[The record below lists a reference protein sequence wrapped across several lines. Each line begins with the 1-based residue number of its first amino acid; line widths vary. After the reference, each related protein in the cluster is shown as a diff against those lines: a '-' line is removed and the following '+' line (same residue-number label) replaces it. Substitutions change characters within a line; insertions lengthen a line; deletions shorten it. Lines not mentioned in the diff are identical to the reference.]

1 MKESRLKDYFPIIR
15 KKEEIR
21 QEIEEN
27 PKLHNKFDEWNREQ
41 QEMFLDFCSGV
52 KGAKILY
59 DSFFKEIMNPEY
71 APERLNELLSLL
83 LGEKVVIKE
92 VLPNDSV
99 RIADETSLVILDIV
113 VELKDGSIANVEV
126 QKIGYMFHG
135 ERAACYS
142 SDLLLRQYKR
152 VRSRLGKNFSY
163 KNIKTVYTIV
173 LFESSPKVFSDYP
186 NTYIHKF
193 KQISDTGIEIDL
205 LQRYI
210 FIPLD
215 IFINMLH
222 NKGINNKLDAWLT
235 FLSSDAPDD
244 MIALIDKYPDFKKM
258 YDEVYTMCL
267 NTEKV
272 MNMFSKELAEL
283 DRNTVQYMIDEM
295 QDEIDGMQ
303 SKIDGMK
310 EQLNDKD
317 IVIYEKDSEIN
328 NMKTELSDKD
338 SEINKKDNE
347 IALLRKQLEELKSKG

>member
-1 MKESRLKDYFPIIR
+1 MLS
-15 KKEEIR
+15 
-21 QEIEEN
+21 
-27 PKLHNKFDEWNREQ
+27 
-41 QEMFLDFCSGV
+41 
-52 KGAKILY
+52 
-59 DSFFKEIMNPEY
+59 
-71 APERLNELLSLL
+71 EL
-83 LGEKVVIKE
+83 
-92 VLPNDSV
+92 
-99 RIADETSLVILDIV
+99 
-113 VELKDGSIANVEV
+113 
-126 QKIGYMFHG
+126 
-135 ERAACYS
+135 
-142 SDLLLRQYKR
+142 
-152 VRSRLGKNFSY
+152 
-163 KNIKTVYTIV
+163 
-173 LFESSPKVFSDYP
+173 
-186 NTYIHKF
+186 F
-193 KQISDTGIEIDL
+193 KQISDTGIYIDL

-244 MIALIDKYPDFKKM
+244 IVALINKYPDFKKM

-267 NTEKV
+267 NTEKM

>member
-1 MKESRLKDYFPIIR
+1 MRNNNLKLYFPIIR
-15 KKEEIR
+15 EREDIRKEIHDTPDLCKIFR
-21 QEIEEN
+21 
-27 PKLHNKFDEWNREQ
+27 DWNYDQ

-52 KGAKILY
+52 KGAKMLY
-59 DSFFKEIMNPEY
+59 DSFFKEIMNLEY

-173 LFESSPKVFSDYP
+173 LFEASPKVFSDYP

-235 FLSSDAPDD
+235 FLSSDAPEDI
-244 MIALIDKYPDFKKM
+244 IALIDKYPDFKKM

-303 SKIDGMK
+303 SEINGMK
-310 EQLNDKD
+310 EQLN
-317 IVIYEKDSEIN
+317 
-328 NMKTELSDKD
+328 DKD